1 MEDLIKIN
9 RCEEVVDNW
18 GNTEQY
24 KDVDLFKL
32 LTTPEDWTDDQL
44 FMTDEGSYYIE
55 DLIGKRVQVGTYIFT
70 VQED

>member
-9 RCEEVVDNW
+9 KCEEVVDNW

-24 KDVDLFKL
+24 KDADLLKL

-44 FMTDEGSYYIE
+44 FMTDEGSYYID

>member
-24 KDVDLFKL
+24 RGVELFKL

-55 DLIGKRVQVGTYIFT
+55 DLIGKRVQVGNYIFI

>member
-24 KDVDLFKL
+24 KDVELFKL